1 MQHFLQPRLQGNML
15 RKMLAYR
22 ISKLACGGGSVYQS
36 KIQCRLPHQCEHTRQ
51 KVFKRTPRNAVNA
64 LVTV

>member
-15 RKMLAYR
+15 RKTLAYR

-36 KIQCRLPHQCEHTRQ
+36 KIQCRLPRCEHTRQ

>member
-1 MQHFLQPRLQGNML
+1 ML

-36 KIQCRLPHQCEHTRQ
+36 KIQYRLPHQCEHTRQ

-64 LVTV
+64 LVTA